1 MIQQQQQPGMLC
13 TINRLFALVFGIVFL
28 LLALIRF
35 FTPARNTT
43 GVQGLFGILD
53 VDLVHN
59 LIHLITG
66 VIAIIAA
73 LGGQARTFN
82 QVFGII
88 YLLLGLLGLFPFF
101 YFPPGTF
108 GTDRGLFLGIMHLN
122 VADHAFHLL
131 VGLAAVIVGFL
142 FAGSTSPRSSV

>member
-1 MIQQQQQPGMLC
+1 MVQQQPDMLW
-13 TINRLFALVFGIVFL
+13 TINRTFALALGIVFI
-28 LLALIRF
+28 LLALIGF
-35 FTPARNTT
+35 FTPARNAT
-43 GVQGLFGILD
+43 GVQGLFNILD

-82 QVFGII
+82 QVFGLI
-88 YLLLGLLGLFPFF
+88 YLLLGLLGLFPFL

-108 GTDRGLFLGIMHLN
+108 DTDRGLFLGIMHLN
-122 VADHAFHLL
+122 AADHAFNLL
-131 VGLAAVIVGFL
+131 VGLAAIIVGFL
-142 FAGSTSPRSSV
+142 FAGSASPRSRV